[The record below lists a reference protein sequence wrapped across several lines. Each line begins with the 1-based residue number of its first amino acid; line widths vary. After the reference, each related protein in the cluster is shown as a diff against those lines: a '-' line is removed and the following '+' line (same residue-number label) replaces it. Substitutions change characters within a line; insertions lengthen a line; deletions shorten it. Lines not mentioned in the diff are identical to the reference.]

1 MKPHFTRFSSV
12 ELLITLL
19 ALITLAPFVD
29 AFKYGE
35 FVITGMLVLI
45 LIAAVLCAGASRR
58 RLVIATILA
67 ILVVIMRIVSF
78 TRNDYAS
85 WVATYI
91 AALAFCGFVVIQL
104 LRYVMHAPRVTTDV
118 LCAAIATYILMGLA
132 WTAAYLLESHAKVD
146 AFAFSNVHRLHPG
159 LQSFEA
165 FYFSL
170 VTLTTVGF
178 GDITPVSPVARML
191 AATEAMVGVL
201 YMAILVAHLVSLYRR
216 ADHER

>member
-1 MKPHFTRFSSV
+1 MKNHFARFSAV

-19 ALITLAPFVD
+19 ALITLAPFVE
-29 AFKYGE
+29 AFHYGQ
-35 FVITGMLVLI
+35 FVVTGLLVLI

-58 RLVIATILA
+58 RLVIASILA
-67 ILVVIMRIVSF
+67 VLVVIVRIVSF
-78 TRNDYAS
+78 FRNDHAS
-85 WVATYI
+85 WVATYV
-91 AALAFCGFVVIQL
+91 AALAFCGFVIIEL
-104 LRYVMHAPRVTTDV
+104 LRYVMRAPRVTSDV

-132 WTAAYLLESHAKVD
+132 WSAAYLLESHAELG
-146 AFAFSNVHRLHPG
+146 AFAFSSVHRPDQG

-201 YMAILVAHLVSLYRR
+201 YVAILVAHLVSLYRR
-216 ADHER
+216 EDRER